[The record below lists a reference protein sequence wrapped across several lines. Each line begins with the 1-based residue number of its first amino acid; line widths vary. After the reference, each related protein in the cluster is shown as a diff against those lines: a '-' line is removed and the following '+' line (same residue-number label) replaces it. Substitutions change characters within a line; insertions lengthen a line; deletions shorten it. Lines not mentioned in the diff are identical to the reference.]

1 MFHQPLNVG
10 CSFVHDPNPRLVT
23 ARLSASRPS
32 WPSKVSWEQRTLG
45 TYPPGH
51 ARKLGLWCSDGPVRL
66 WNSWVCVEYGE
77 SHMNGW
83 IPKMTKLVISLCID
97 CSHKY
102 INIYIILYNCALFID
117 RRLYNIMYIFMYREI
132 HIYICIVVP
141 VLHILTCKIYFK
153 PQASTRRCC
162 QEAWTRIRSL
172 ASDPSGFLR
181 WR

>member
-1 MFHQPLNVG
+1 MRHGQEMVYIKYRHFKCFLIGGWWWHMCVETWINMTQQSSWCFFFFWILFGSFPFIPLLVGSMMFHQPLNVG

-97 CSHKY
+97 YSHKY
-102 INIYIILYNCALFID
+102 INIYI
-117 RRLYNIMYIFMYREI
+117 YII
-132 HIYICIVVP
+132 
-141 VLHILTCKIYFK
+141 
-153 PQASTRRCC
+153 
-162 QEAWTRIRSL
+162 
-172 ASDPSGFLR
+172 
-181 WR
+181 

>member
-1 MFHQPLNVG
+1 MLFDRGMMMAYVRGNLNQHDSTVFMVFFFFWILFGSFPFIPLLVGSMMFHQPLNVG

-97 CSHKY
+97 YSHKY
-102 INIYIILYNCALFID
+102 INIYIYYIIALYLHWYTIIQ
-117 RRLYNIMYIFMYREI
+117 YYV
-132 HIYICIVVP
+132 HIYV
-141 VLHILTCKIYFK
+141 
-153 PQASTRRCC
+153 
-162 QEAWTRIRSL
+162 
-172 ASDPSGFLR
+172 
-181 WR
+181 